1 MSITPHFSSIGHSLG
16 AGSASLL
23 CSLLQDHFADYV
35 VPATPQ
41 AAQQKLQVKAY
52 LFAPPPIATPNLAA
66 EWESTQIAFI
76 NENDIVCR
84 MSYGNALD
92 LKELIKIGAIE
103 SLNPIYEGMDPKEKL
118 DRILEVLEK
127 AQKSLTAVNDV
138 PRLVTTGTVT
148 YLHKV
153 YESTPVVQ
161 NKPKDRRSRFGEMD
175 YSQYATPE
183 NTPEKERRT
192 SVSSGTSTNSLAR
205 SLTALTS
212 ALNVKGHSHSHH
224 RHDTAPPTTDSSN
237 TVSKPKVTPYQPN
250 QPAVRL
256 SSVPSFTNEDFAS
269 AQTSSPATLLVDS
282 PLESPS
288 LRKSFEPV
296 HYEASKEARES
307 ATKTILEESHQGR
320 PLSALGNAET
330 DLICEEDQQKMYSRA
345 YGQDDTQDNNSVDV
359 EEEEEEDEEEDHRVF
374 TTQKPRKN
382 GSKKKE
388 IRIEFS
394 DKDHFKAIP
403 LRTNWLWHHFPQQYD
418 SRVERALAWAKAHKQ
433 EQERKQA
440 AKEEKLKTKRRDTGA
455 SQRQDY
461 FSS

>member
-1 MSITPHFSSIGHSLG
+1 M
-16 AGSASLL
+16 
-23 CSLLQDHFADYV
+23 
-35 VPATPQ
+35 PATPQ

-84 MSYGNALD
+84 LSYGNALD

-103 SLNPIYEGMDPKEKL
+103 SLNPIYDGMDPKEKL

-127 AQKSLTAVNDV
+127 AQKSLGAVNDI

-148 YLHKV
+148 YIHKV

-175 YSQYATPE
+175 YSQHATPQ
-183 NTPEKERRT
+183 NAVKGRRA
-192 SVSSGTSTNSLAR
+192 SISSNTSTASNSLAR

-212 ALNVKGHSHSHH
+212 ALTIKGPHSQH
-224 RHDTAPPTTDSSN
+224 RHETAPPTTHDSSN
-237 TVSKPKVTPYQPN
+237 TSKQPKVTPYQPN

-256 SSVPSFTNEDFAS
+256 SNVSSLTSEILIASVATA
-269 AQTSSPATLLVDS
+269 APATLIDS

-288 LRKSFEPV
+288 LKKSFEPI
-296 HYEASKEARES
+296 HYEACKEARDN
-307 ATKTILEESHQGR
+307 ATKNILEESHQGR
-320 PLSALGNAET
+320 PLSALGLAENVRT
-330 DLICEEDQQKMYSRA
+330 S
-345 YGQDDTQDNNSVDV
+345 
-359 EEEEEEDEEEDHRVF
+359 EEEEEQNKMYTSAYGQKDIEDIAQDGNNDIEVQDEDDEEEDHRVF

-394 DKDHFKAIP
+394 DKAHFMAIP

-418 SRVERALAWAKAHKQ
+418 SRIERALAWAKAHKQ
-433 EQERKQA
+433 EQERKQVA
-440 AKEEKLKTKRRDTGA
+440 REEKLKTRQRRGTGA